1 MGPNEFMPFLVKT
14 KPWLARKAMNLADQ
28 NNDNAIQLG
37 EFLEAM
43 KRWNNEYRKLILRPV
58 SSSGALTL
66 PTLVSATGTALT
78 ASELAAVAGA
88 GLLGKAALIAALSQ

>member
-1 MGPNEFMPFLVKT
+1 MKPVLVLCMAFLCLSMVFAA
-14 KPWLARKAMNLADQ
+14 PAPAPIVPLV
-28 NNDNAIQLG
+28 
-37 EFLEAM
+37 
-43 KRWNNEYRKLILRPV
+43 V
-58 SSSGALTL
+58 SSSGALVL